1 MRTRSL
7 TCCVALGLL
16 LLGCLPA
23 VSSTPFGALGQAKPE
38 QPKVSAAEQKAV
50 DAITAAPDAAA
61 KLKAGAAFVKKYP
74 HSTLRAR
81 VAQALANEVAAV
93 KDAAAKITLVQ
104 EYQGI
109 FKEPSDQEFIVP
121 VLIEGYADSK
131 KFDEAFAAGAEFLKT
146 HPDSLQVLIKL
157 MSVGTDQAKVQN
169 AKYIVPSLQYGAHA
183 IELIEA
189 KKRPA
194 GMDDATWKFYE
205 GNLPVLYQSMG
216 ILHIIKGERAEARL
230 RFTKATELLPN
241 DPFNYLMLVDI
252 LDTEYQDMAKRY
264 QAMPSGNA
272 KNAEYPKVL
281 AALDT
286 VIDTM
291 AHVIALSEGDAR
303 LTQARQQSL
312 KDLEIYYKY
321 RHNNSTEGMQQLIDK
336 YKVAAKP

>member
-1 MRTRSL
+1 
-7 TCCVALGLL
+7 VALGLL
-16 LLGCLPA
+16 LLGCLP
-23 VSSTPFGALGQAKPE
+23 VLSSTTFAVLAQAKPD

-74 HSTLRAR
+74 TSTLRSR
-81 VAQALANEVAAV
+81 VAEALANEVAAV
-93 KDAAAKITLVQ
+93 KDAATRITLVQ

-121 VLIEGYADSK
+121 VLIEGYAEAK
-131 KFDEAFAAGAEFLKT
+131 RFDEAFATGAEFLKT
-146 HPDSLQVLIKL
+146 HPDSLRILVKL

-169 AKYIVPSLQYGAHA
+169 AKFIVPSLQYGAHA
-183 IELIEA
+183 IEVIEA
-189 KKRPA
+189 KKMPA
-194 GMDDATWKFYE
+194 GMDEATWKFYE

-216 ILHIIKGERAEARL
+216 VLHLIKGERAEARV
-230 RFTKATELLPN
+230 RFTKATELVPN

-252 LDTEYQDMAKRY
+252 VDTEYQDLAKRY

-272 KNAEYPKVL
+272 KNAEYPKVV
-281 AALDT
+281 AALDK

-291 AHVIALSEGDAR
+291 ARVIALSEGDAR
-303 LTQARQQSL
+303 LTQARQQSM

-321 RHNNSTEGMQQLIDK
+321 RHNNSTEGLQQLIDK
-336 YKVAAKP
+336 YKVPAKP

>member
-1 MRTRSL
+1 
-7 TCCVALGLL
+7 
-16 LLGCLPA
+16 
-23 VSSTPFGALGQAKPE
+23 
-38 QPKVSAAEQKAV
+38 
-50 DAITAAPDAAA
+50 
-61 KLKAGAAFVKKYP
+61 
-74 HSTLRAR
+74 
-81 VAQALANEVAAV
+81 VAQSLANEVADV

-121 VLIEGYADSK
+121 VLIEGYAESK
-131 KFDEAFAAGAEFLKT
+131 KFDEAFATGAEFLKT
-146 HPDSLQVLIKL
+146 HPDSLQVLVKL

-169 AKYIVPSLQYGAHA
+169 GKYIVPSLQYGAHA

-189 KKRPA
+189 KKMPA
-194 GMDDATWKFYE
+194 GMDEATWKFYE

-216 ILHIIKGERAEARL
+216 ILYIIKGERAEARL
-230 RFTKATELLPN
+230 RFIKATELLPN

-252 LDTEYQDMAKRY
+252 LDTEYQDMARRY

-272 KNAEYPKVL
+272 KNAEYPKVI
-281 AALDT
+281 AALDK

-291 AHVIALSEGDAR
+291 ARVIALSEGDAR